1 LKKYLKESFSWEK
14 DIFKRCSPHKM
25 VPVAKTLLEFK
36 GEEIF
41 LQESMMIMVNN
52 IGGATLSAAVVA
64 EKSLEPK
71 KIAAPSEST
80 NADMSASV
88 AAYLS
93 LPGFNA
99 PSPLQTDTSNAVSAA
114 DRASAVVKAVAESDD
129 DSLKLALKQFDD
141 GLKKLA
147 ERPETQIYQARIGA
161 SATDAD
167 PEVPTLRLPG
177 VSEDGL
183 LGAVSKEEFAADTN
197 KDGKISED
205 ERRRYQLP
213 ITYRV
218 TGHAADAAV
227 DGPSAFSL
235 TEVNRAY
242 GVVATAELV

>member
-1 LKKYLKESFSWEK
+1 
-14 DIFKRCSPHKM
+14 
-25 VPVAKTLLEFK
+25 
-36 GEEIF
+36 
-41 LQESMMIMVNN
+41 MVNN

-71 KIAAPSEST
+71 KVAETT
-80 NADMSASV
+80 NNDMSAQV

-99 PSPLQTDTSNAVSAA
+99 PSPLQTDTGNGVSAA

-147 ERPETQIYQARIGA
+147 ERPETQIFQARIGA
-161 SATDAD
+161 SLIDGEA
-167 PEVPTLRLPG
+167 EVEAPTLRLPG
-177 VSEDGL
+177 VGEDGL

-218 TGHAADAAV
+218 TEHAADALV

-235 TEVNRAY
+235 TEANRAY

>member
-1 LKKYLKESFSWEK
+1 
-14 DIFKRCSPHKM
+14 
-25 VPVAKTLLEFK
+25 
-36 GEEIF
+36 
-41 LQESMMIMVNN
+41 
-52 IGGATLSAAVVA
+52 
-64 EKSLEPK
+64 
-71 KIAAPSEST
+71 
-80 NADMSASV
+80 MSASV

-129 DSLKLALKQFDD
+129 DGLKLALKQFDD

-147 ERPETQIYQARIGA
+147 ERPETQIFQARIGA
-161 SATDAD
+161 SADDAD
-167 PEVPTLRLPG
+167 APAPLRLPG
-177 VSEDGL
+177 VGEDGL

-218 TGHAADAAV
+218 TEHAADALV

-235 TEVNRAY
+235 TEANRAY